1 MCGAYS
7 AGDQG
12 EATTYYQLPP
22 PPSLQP
28 CTWIGPPAPPPSLP
42 LAISFLLFRF
52 AVGESQSWSI
62 KVPIPTSDPEINELR
77 KICIHSPTWLSS
89 CSYCI
94 LGVSKKEWNCLKINL
109 PGCHPNNAMCRHDR
123 RTRDPKLRRWCCQGP
138 PPGVVAPQMEFIR
151 CQRGSRVKRVGPKKP
166 VVTFRCVRNSSQI
179 QTPERAMDQVTFI
192 FLFSCICNPGPSK
205 LCLTPVTQLVWKL
218 KMEQLRKL

>member
-1 MCGAYS
+1 MAALCPKKGNTSFLHPNFPQEVLNLVPSIVPQLCSTSSRPVIVGCGRMCGAYS

-42 LAISFLLFRF
+42 LAISFLLFRS

-62 KVPIPTSDPEINELR
+62 KVPIPTSDPEINTLR
-77 KICIHSPTWLSS
+77 TICIHSPTWLSS

-94 LGVSKKEWNCLKINL
+94 L
-109 PGCHPNNAMCRHDR
+109 
-123 RTRDPKLRRWCCQGP
+123 
-138 PPGVVAPQMEFIR
+138 
-151 CQRGSRVKRVGPKKP
+151 
-166 VVTFRCVRNSSQI
+166 
-179 QTPERAMDQVTFI
+179 
-192 FLFSCICNPGPSK
+192 
-205 LCLTPVTQLVWKL
+205 
-218 KMEQLRKL
+218 

>member
-28 CTWIGPPAPPPSLP
+28 CTWIGPPAPPYLPSTCHLFPSLQICSRGKSK
-42 LAISFLLFRF
+42 L
-52 AVGESQSWSI
+52 VDQG
-62 KVPIPTSDPEINELR
+62 SDSYKRSKIC

-89 CSYCI
+89 CSYCF

-109 PGCHPNNAMCRHDR
+109 PGCHPNNATCRPDL
-123 RTRDPKLRRWCCQGP
+123 RTSDPKLRRWCCQGP

-151 CQRGSRVKRVGPKKP
+151 CQRGSRVKRVGPEKP
-166 VVTFRCVRNSSQI
+166 VVTFGCVRNSSQI

-192 FLFSCICNPGPSK
+192 FLFTCICNPGPSK
-205 LCLTPVTQLVWKL
+205 LLCLNWFGNW
-218 KMEQLRKL
+218 RRNN

>member
-1 MCGAYS
+1 MARIVQEIKERRPLTINCRLLLLCNLALGLALLH
-7 AGDQG
+7 
-12 EATTYYQLPP
+12 LP
-22 PPSLQP
+22 
-28 CTWIGPPAPPPSLP
+28 TSLP

-62 KVPIPTSDPEINELR
+62 KVPIPTSDPKYAKYASTHPHDCPPAHIAFC
-77 KICIHSPTWLSS
+77 KSA
-89 CSYCI
+89 
-94 LGVSKKEWNCLKINL
+94 KKYWNCLKINL
-109 PGCHPNNAMCRHDR
+109 PGCHPNNAMCRPDR

-192 FLFSCICNPGPSK
+192 FLFTCICNPGPSK

>member
-42 LAISFLLFRF
+42 LAISFLLFRS

-62 KVPIPTSDPEINELR
+62 KVPIPKSDPKYASTHPHDCPPALIVFCESAKE
-77 KICIHSPTWLSS
+77 
-89 CSYCI
+89 
-94 LGVSKKEWNCLKINL
+94 EWNCLKINL
-109 PGCHPNNAMCRHDR
+109 PGCHPNNATCRHDL

-151 CQRGSRVKRVGPKKP
+151 CQRGSRVKRVGPEKP
-166 VVTFRCVRNSSQI
+166 VVTFGCVRNSSQI

-192 FLFSCICNPGPSK
+192 F
-205 LCLTPVTQLVWKL
+205 VQLHL
-218 KMEQLRKL
+218 

>member
-28 CTWIGPPAPPPSLP
+28 CTWIGPPAPPYLPSTCHLFPSLQICSRGKSKLVDQGSNSYKRSRNQRTAQNMHP
-42 LAISFLLFRF
+42 FTHMVILLL
-52 AVGESQSWSI
+52 I
-62 KVPIPTSDPEINELR
+62 L
-77 KICIHSPTWLSS
+77 H
-89 CSYCI
+89 

-109 PGCHPNNAMCRHDR
+109 PGCHPNNATCRHDL
-123 RTRDPKLRRWCCQGP
+123 RTRAPKLRRWCCQGP

-151 CQRGSRVKRVGPKKP
+151 CQRGSRVKRVGPEKP
-166 VVTFRCVRNSSQI
+166 LVTFGRVRNSSQI
-179 QTPERAMDQVTFI
+179 QTPGRAMDQVTFI
-192 FLFSCICNPGPSK
+192 FLFTCICNPGPSK
-205 LCLTPVTQLVWKL
+205 LLCLNWFGNW
-218 KMEQLRKL
+218 RRNN

>member
-1 MCGAYS
+1 MARIVQEIKERRPLTINCRLLLLCNLALGLALLH
-7 AGDQG
+7 
-12 EATTYYQLPP
+12 LP
-22 PPSLQP
+22 S
-28 CTWIGPPAPPPSLP
+28 SLP
-42 LAISFLLFRF
+42 LAIFSFSSDLQS
-52 AVGESQSWSI
+52 GESQSWSI
-62 KVPIPTSDPEINELR
+62 KVPIPTSDPKYAKYASTHPHDCPPAHIAFC
-77 KICIHSPTWLSS
+77 KSA
-89 CSYCI
+89 
-94 LGVSKKEWNCLKINL
+94 KKEWNCLKIKL
-109 PGCHPNNAMCRHDR
+109 PGCHPNNATCRPDL

>member
-42 LAISFLLFRF
+42 LAISFLLFRSRF
-52 AVGESQSWSI
+52 QFLHAIQKSTHCANYASTHPHGCPALIAFCESA
-62 KVPIPTSDPEINELR
+62 
-77 KICIHSPTWLSS
+77 
-89 CSYCI
+89 
-94 LGVSKKEWNCLKINL
+94 KKEWNCLKINL
-109 PGCHPNNAMCRHDR
+109 PGCHPNNATCRHDL

-151 CQRGSRVKRVGPKKP
+151 CQRGSRVKRVGPEKP
-166 VVTFRCVRNSSQI
+166 LVTFGCVRNSSQI
-179 QTPERAMDQVTFI
+179 QTPGRAMDQVTFI

-205 LCLTPVTQLVWKL
+205 LCLTPVTQFEKL
-218 KMEQLRKL
+218 KMEQFRKL

>member
-42 LAISFLLFRF
+42 HAISFLLFRF

-62 KVPIPTSDPEINELR
+62 KVPIPTSDPKYAKYASTHPHDCPPAHIAFC
-77 KICIHSPTWLSS
+77 KSA
-89 CSYCI
+89 
-94 LGVSKKEWNCLKINL
+94 KKYWNSLKINL
-109 PGCHPNNAMCRHDR
+109 PGCHPNNATCRHDL

-151 CQRGSRVKRVGPKKP
+151 CQRGSRVKRVGPEKP
-166 VVTFRCVRNSSQI
+166 VVTFGCVRNSS
-179 QTPERAMDQVTFI
+179 
-192 FLFSCICNPGPSK
+192 
-205 LCLTPVTQLVWKL
+205 
-218 KMEQLRKL
+218 